1 MNFNYSQFHS
11 ARLSLRMALY
21 CLASRVLFLLLG
33 QEGAAN
39 PQQEYLQKEHL
50 NYHDAALQSHFT
62 LPKMRK

>member
-1 MNFNYSQFHS
+1 
-11 ARLSLRMALY
+11 MALY